1 MAVQKE
7 IWQRTIIEG
16 LFADNTFLSKAV
28 NDDMYVNEGKK
39 VHIPN
44 AGAPSGVVLN
54 RSELPAT
61 AQKRVDQDVDYNLDE
76 LSTNPILIPYA
87 DMVELSYNKRNS
99 VVDQDRK
106 ELIFQAAE
114 ALLAA
119 WCPAA
124 GKRVKT
130 TGQGVAA
137 WTPSAT
143 GLRKKITPAD
153 VSALQLRFNADNVP
167 QTDRYLLL
175 DANMYQ
181 QLLDGMTQTQAI
193 GFFQAA
199 DVKRGIMGML
209 YGFEVMVRSTVYNFA
224 ADGTLKAYGAAGAAT
239 DCAGGLAWQR
249 DSLSRALGE
258 VIMFDSV
265 DNPLY
270 YGDIYSFLVRVGGA
284 IRRYDKKGVY
294 AIVADTATAV
304 TGLVLDDTSVDIVV
318 GATQTVT
325 ATATPSSES
334 ALTQWEIE
342 DETVATISAAS
353 GASVVVTGVAPGIT
367 VLKAKNGGQE
377 EIAIINVS
385 AAGPTALVLDDMSI
399 DIVGTATQ
407 EVTAT
412 ATPSG
417 FSAATEWEIGNTE
430 VATISANT
438 GASVIVTGVAPG
450 TTYLKAK
457 NGAKEVIAIVNV
469 TES

>member
-16 LFADNTFLSKAV
+16 LFADNLFLSRAV

-44 AGAPSGVVLN
+44 AGAPSGVEKN
-54 RSELPAT
+54 RSVLPAT
-61 AQKRVDQDVDYNLDE
+61 VYKRVDQDVDYTLDE
-76 LSTNPILIPYA
+76 LTTNPILIPYA

-99 VVDQDRK
+99 VIDQDRK
-106 ELIFQAAE
+106 ELIFKASE
-114 ALLAA
+114 AILKSWFPGSDKVVL
-119 WCPAA
+119 
-124 GKRVKT
+124 T
-130 TGQGVAA
+130 TGQGVPA

-153 VSALQLRFNADNVP
+153 VAALQLRMNADNVP
-167 QTDRYLLL
+167 VTDRYLLL

-181 QLLDGMTQTQAI
+181 QLLDGMTQTQAL

-199 DVKRGIMGML
+199 DVKRGVMGML
-209 YGFEVMVRSTVYNFA
+209 YGFEVMMRSSVYRFA
-224 ADGTLKAYGAAGAAT
+224 ADGTIKDYGAAGAAT
-239 DCAGGLAWQR
+239 DMAGGLAWQR
-249 DSLSRALGE
+249 ESLSRALGE
-258 VIMFDSV
+258 VIMFDQI

-270 YGDIYSFLVRVGGA
+270 YGDVYSFLVRVGGA

-294 AIVADTATAV
+294 AIKTDTATAV
-304 TGLVLDDTSVDIVV
+304 TGLALDDTDVDIVA

-342 DETVATISAAS
+342 DEAVATISAAS

-385 AAGPTALVLDDMSI
+385 AAGPTALVLDDSVI

-407 EVTAT
+407 TVTAT
-412 ATPSG
+412 ATPG
-417 FSAATEWEIGNTE
+417 TFSAATEWEIGNAE

-438 GASVIVTGVAPG
+438 GASVVVTGVAPG
-450 TTYLKAK
+450 QTYLKAK

>member
-16 LFADNTFLSKAV
+16 LFADNSFLSKAV

-44 AGAPSGVVLN
+44 AGAPSGVVVN
-54 RSELPAT
+54 RDSLPAT
-61 AQKRVDQDVDYNLDE
+61 VYKRTDQDVNYNLDE

-99 VVDQDRK
+99 VIDQDRK
-106 ELIFQAAE
+106 ELIFKAAE

-124 GKRVKT
+124 ANRVST

-153 VSALQLRFNADNVP
+153 VAGLQLRMNADNVP
-167 QTDRYLLL
+167 QTERYLLL

-199 DVKRGIMGML
+199 DIKRGVMGML
-209 YGFEVMVRSTVYNFA
+209 YGFEVMVRSTVYRFA
-224 ADGTLKAYGAAGAAT
+224 ADGTIKAYGAAGAAT
-239 DCAGGLAWQR
+239 DLAGGLAWQR

-270 YGDIYSFLVRVGGA
+270 YGDVYSFLVRVGGT

-294 AIVADTATAV
+294 AIVTDTATAV
-304 TGLVLDDTSVDIVV
+304 TGLSLDDTDIDIAKE
-318 GATQTVT
+318 GTQEIT

-334 ALTQWEIE
+334 AATKWEVI
-342 DETVATISAAS
+342 DDTIATIDKAV
-353 GASVVVTGVAPGIT
+353 GASVTVTGVAAGQTILKATNGKQEVLAIIT
-367 VLKAKNGGQE
+367 V
-377 EIAIINVS
+377 
-385 AAGPTALVLDDMSI
+385 
-399 DIVGTATQ
+399 
-407 EVTAT
+407 
-412 ATPSG
+412 
-417 FSAATEWEIGNTE
+417 TE
-430 VATISANT
+430 
-438 GASVIVTGVAPG
+438 
-450 TTYLKAK
+450 
-457 NGAKEVIAIVNV
+457 
-469 TES
+469 

>member
-16 LFADNTFLSKAV
+16 LFADDNFITKAV

-44 AGAPSGVVLN
+44 AGAPSGVVLD
-54 RSELPAT
+54 RDSLPAT
-61 AQKRVDQDVDYNLDE
+61 VYKRTDLDVDYTLHE

-99 VVDQDRK
+99 VIDQDRK
-106 ELIFQAAE
+106 ELIFKAAE
-114 ALLAA
+114 AMLAN
-119 WCPAA
+119 WLPAA
-124 GKRVKT
+124 GNRVQT
-130 TGQGVAA
+130 TGQGVPA

-153 VSALQLRFNADNVP
+153 VAALQLRMNADNVP
-167 QTDRYLLL
+167 QTERYLLL

-199 DVKRGIMGML
+199 DIKRGVMGML
-209 YGFEVMVRSTVYNFA
+209 YGFEVMVRSTVYRFA

-239 DCAGGLAWQR
+239 DLAGGLAWQR

-258 VIMFDSV
+258 VKMFDQI

-270 YGDIYSFLVRVGGA
+270 YGDVYSFLVRVGGA

-294 AIVADTATAV
+294 AIVTDTATEV
-304 TGLVLDDTSVDIVV
+304 TGLVLDDTDIDIAKD
-318 GATQTVT
+318 GTQDVT

-334 ALTQWEIE
+334 AATKWEVI
-342 DETVATISAAS
+342 DDTIATIDKAT
-353 GASVVVTGVAPGIT
+353 GASVTVTGVAAGQTILKATNGKKEVLAIIT
-367 VLKAKNGGQE
+367 V
-377 EIAIINVS
+377 
-385 AAGPTALVLDDMSI
+385 
-399 DIVGTATQ
+399 
-407 EVTAT
+407 
-412 ATPSG
+412 
-417 FSAATEWEIGNTE
+417 TE
-430 VATISANT
+430 
-438 GASVIVTGVAPG
+438 
-450 TTYLKAK
+450 
-457 NGAKEVIAIVNV
+457 
-469 TES
+469 

>member
-61 AQKRVDQDVDYNLDE
+61 AQKRTDLDVDYTLNE
-76 LSTNPILIPYA
+76 LTTNPILIPYA

-99 VVDQDRK
+99 VIDQDRK
-106 ELIFQAAE
+106 QIIFTAAE
-114 ALLAA
+114 ALLKA
-119 WCPAA
+119 WLPAA
-124 GKRVKT
+124 ANRVPT
-130 TGQGVAA
+130 TGQGVPA

-153 VSALQLRFNADNVP
+153 VAALQLRMNADNVP

-199 DVKRGIMGML
+199 DVKRGVMGML
-209 YGFEVMVRSTVYNFA
+209 YGFEVMVRSTVYRFA
-224 ADGTLKAYGAAGAAT
+224 ADGTIKDITAAGAAT
-239 DCAGGLAWQR
+239 DLAGGLAWQR

-258 VIMFDSV
+258 VIMFDRV
-265 DNPLY
+265 DDPLY
-270 YGDIYSFLVRVGGA
+270 YGDVYSFLVRVGGA

-294 AIVADTATAV
+294 AIVTDTATEV
-304 TGLVLDDTSVDIVV
+304 TGLVLDDTDIDVAV
-318 GATQTVT
+318 AGEQVVT

-334 ALTQWEIE
+334 AATKWEVVDE
-342 DETVATISAAS
+342 DIATIDKAT
-353 GASVVVTGVAPGIT
+353 GASVTVTGVAAGQTILKATNGKKDVLAIIT
-367 VLKAKNGGQE
+367 V
-377 EIAIINVS
+377 
-385 AAGPTALVLDDMSI
+385 
-399 DIVGTATQ
+399 
-407 EVTAT
+407 
-412 ATPSG
+412 
-417 FSAATEWEIGNTE
+417 
-430 VATISANT
+430 T
-438 GASVIVTGVAPG
+438 GA
-450 TTYLKAK
+450 
-457 NGAKEVIAIVNV
+457 
-469 TES
+469 

>member
-367 VLKAKNGGQE
+367 VLKAKNGDQE

-407 EVTAT
+407 TVTAT
-412 ATPSG
+412 ATPSS

>member
-7 IWQRTIIEG
+7 IWQRTIVEG
-16 LFADNTFLSKAV
+16 LFADDSFLSRAI

-54 RSELPAT
+54 RDSVPAT
-61 AQKRVDQDVDYNLDE
+61 VYKRTDQDVDYTLGE
-76 LSTNPILIPYA
+76 LTTNPILIPYA

-99 VVDQDRK
+99 VIDQDRK
-106 ELIFQAAE
+106 ELIFKAAE

-119 WCPAA
+119 WLPAA
-124 GKRVKT
+124 ANRVQT
-130 TGQGVAA
+130 TGHGVPA

-153 VSALQLRFNADNVP
+153 VSALQVRFNADNVP

-175 DANMYQ
+175 DAQMYQ

-209 YGFEVMVRSTVYNFA
+209 YGFEVMVRSTVYRFA

-239 DCAGGLAWQR
+239 DLAGGLAWQR

-258 VIMFDSV
+258 VVMFDRV
-265 DNPLY
+265 DDPLY
-270 YGDIYSFLVRVGGA
+270 YGDVYSFLVRVGGA

-294 AIVADTATAV
+294 AIVTAPATAV
-304 TGLVLDDTSVDIVV
+304 TALSLDDTSVDIAKE
-318 GATQTVT
+318 GTQEVT

-334 ALTQWEIE
+334 AATEWTII
-342 DETVATISAAS
+342 DSDIATIDKSV
-353 GASVVVTGVAPGIT
+353 GASVTVTGVAAGSTI
-367 VLKAKNGGQE
+367 LKAKNGSQE
-377 EIAIINVS
+377 AY
-385 AAGPTALVLDDMSI
+385 A
-399 DIVGTATQ
+399 
-407 EVTAT
+407 
-412 ATPSG
+412 
-417 FSAATEWEIGNTE
+417 
-430 VATISANT
+430 
-438 GASVIVTGVAPG
+438 IVTVS
-450 TTYLKAK
+450 
-457 NGAKEVIAIVNV
+457 E
-469 TES
+469 

>member
-7 IWQRTIIEG
+7 IWQRTIVEG
-16 LFADNTFLSKAV
+16 LFADNLFISRAV

-44 AGAPSGVVLN
+44 AGAPSGVELN
-54 RSELPAT
+54 RSSLPAT
-61 AQKRVDQDVDYNLDE
+61 VYKRIDQDVEYTLGE
-76 LSTNPILIPYA
+76 LTTNPILIPYA

-99 VVDQDRK
+99 VIDQDRK
-106 ELIFQAAE
+106 ELIFKASE
-114 ALLAA
+114 AILKA
-119 WCPAA
+119 WFP
-124 GKRVKT
+124 GSSNVVKT
-130 TGQGVAA
+130 TGTGVPA

-153 VSALQLRFNADNVP
+153 VSALQVRMNADNVP
-167 QTDRYLLL
+167 QTDRFLLL
-175 DANMYQ
+175 DAQMYQ

-199 DVKRGIMGML
+199 DVKRGVMGML
-209 YGFEVMVRSTVYNFA
+209 YGFEVMVRSSVYRFA
-224 ADGTLKAYGAAGAAT
+224 ADGTIKDYGAEGAAT
-239 DCAGGLAWQR
+239 DLAGGLAWQR
-249 DSLSRALGE
+249 ESLSRALGE
-258 VIMFDSV
+258 VRMFDQI

-270 YGDIYSFLVRVGGA
+270 YGDVYSFLVRVGGA

-294 AIVADTATAV
+294 AIVTETATAV
-304 TGLVLDDTSVDIVV
+304 TGLALDDESVDILV
-318 GATQTVT
+318 GGTQTVT

-334 ALTQWEIE
+334 PYTEWEVE
-342 DETVATISAAS
+342 DETIATISARY

-385 AAGPTALVLDDMSI
+385 AASPTALALDDTAI

-407 EVTAT
+407 TVTAT
-412 ATPSG
+412 ATPSS
-417 FSAATEWEIGNTE
+417 FSAETEWEIGNTE

-438 GASVIVTGVAPG
+438 GASVVVTGVAPG

-457 NGAKEVIAIVNV
+457 NGTKEVIAIVNV

>member
-7 IWQRTIIEG
+7 IWQRTIVEG

-44 AGAPSGVVLN
+44 AGAPAGVVLN
-54 RSELPAT
+54 RSELPASAT
-61 AQKRVDQDVDYNLDE
+61 KRADQDVDYTLNE
-76 LSTNPILIPYA
+76 LTTNPILIPYA
-87 DMVELSYNKRNS
+87 DIVELSYNKRNS
-99 VVDQDRK
+99 VIDQDRK
-106 ELIFQAAE
+106 QIIFHAAE
-114 ALLAA
+114 ALLAS
-119 WCPAA
+119 WLPAA
-124 GKRVKT
+124 DQRVKT
-130 TGQGVAA
+130 TGQATAA

-153 VSALQLRFNADNVP
+153 VAALQLRFNADNVP

-181 QLLDGMTQTQAI
+181 QLLDGMTNTQAI

-199 DVKRGIMGML
+199 DVKRGVMGML
-209 YGFEVMVRSTVYNFA
+209 YGFEVMVRSTVYRFA
-224 ADGTLKAYGAAGAAT
+224 ADGTLKAIDAEGAAT
-239 DCAGGLAWQR
+239 DYAGGLAWQR

-258 VIMFDSV
+258 VIMFDRV
-265 DNPLY
+265 DDPLY
-270 YGDIYSFLVRVGGA
+270 YGDVYSFLVRVGGT

-304 TGLVLDDTSVDIVV
+304 TGLALDDTSVDIVA

-385 AAGPTALVLDDMSI
+385 AAGPSALVLDDSVI

-407 EVTAT
+407 TVTAT
-412 ATPSG
+412 ATPG
-417 FSAATEWEIGNTE
+417 TFSAATEWEIGNTE

-438 GASVIVTGVAPG
+438 GASVVVTGVAPG
-450 TTYLKAK
+450 QTYLKAK
-457 NGAKEVIAIVNV
+457 NGSKEVIAIVNV